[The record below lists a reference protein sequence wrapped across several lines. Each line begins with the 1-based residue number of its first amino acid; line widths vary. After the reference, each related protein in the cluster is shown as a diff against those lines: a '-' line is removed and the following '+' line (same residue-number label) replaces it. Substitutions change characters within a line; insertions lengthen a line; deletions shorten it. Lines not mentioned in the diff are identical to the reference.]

1 MSDIVARAALSRMN
15 MREALIARDYQEGFA
30 ADLAQMARTVPE
42 EAQSKFMTETRLELC
57 EAYGFGRP
65 QQSKPFAFA
74 EGVAIIP
81 VHGSLINRFGWSYSF
96 VTGYNFIRAQ
106 HNAALLDDDVKYIIH
121 DHNSFG
127 GEAAGCFELSDEI
140 YASRGKKPIIA
151 VVDSNCYSASFAL
164 ASACDKIIAIPSAGV
179 GSVGVVSMHIDMSKA
194 LESYGYK
201 ITFIYSGDHKV
212 DGNPYE
218 ALSAEVKADIQ
229 KSVDKSRAKFVA
241 VVARNLGLDSKIIY
255 DTQARTYRADDALA
269 LGLIAKIAVPS
280 AALQTA
286 IDGDEEDQDQPDPAP
301 NDDDKD
307 EQAAK
312 LETQSTNEEMTMDPT
327 QGNNTPAA
335 GQPAAAVNNQAD
347 AVKAERSRV
356 QGIQSCEEAKG
367 REALANH
374 LAFNTE
380 MSVADA
386 KAMLAVAPSAAA
398 APAATSTTNTL
409 HQAMANTAQPNVGA
423 DAAAG
428 DAGAAPGEKPT
439 AEQMANAVL
448 ADFGRAT
455 GYKLD
460 EK

>member
-42 EAQSKFMTETRLELC
+42 EAHNKFMSETRLELC

-74 EGVAIIP
+74 DGVAIIP
-81 VHGSLINRFGWSYSF
+81 VHGSLINRFGGSYSF

-106 HNAALLDDDVKYIIH
+106 HNAALLDEDVKYIIH

-140 YASRGKKPIIA
+140 YASRGTKPIIA

-164 ASACDKIIAIPSAGV
+164 ATACDKIIAIPSAGV

-241 VVARNLGLDSKIIY
+241 VVARNLGLDGKIIY
-255 DTQARTYRADDALA
+255 DTQARTYRADDALK

-280 AALQTA
+280 AALQAA
-286 IDGDEEDQDQPDPAP
+286 IEGDDEEDPVIVPEGD
-301 NDDDKD
+301 D
-307 EQAAK
+307 EQAATI
-312 LETQSTNEEMTMDPT
+312 ETQSTNEELTMDPT

-335 GQPAAAVNNQAD
+335 GQPAAAVNNQTD

-386 KAMLAVAPSAAA
+386 KAMLAVAPAAAAAAA
-398 APAATSTTNTL
+398 APAATTNTL

-428 DAGAAPGEKPT
+428 AAGAAAGEKLT
-439 AEQMANAVL
+439 SDQMADAVL
-448 ADFGRAT
+448 RDFGSAT
-455 GYKLD
+455 GRSVS

>member
-1 MSDIVARAALSRMN
+1 MSDIVARAALTRMN

-42 EAQSKFMTETRLELC
+42 EAQNKFLTETRLELC

-164 ASACDKIIAIPSAGV
+164 ATACDKIIAIPSAGV

-269 LGLIAKIAVPS
+269 LGLITKIAVPS

-286 IDGDEEDQDQPDPAP
+286 IDGDDEEQDQPDPAP
-301 NDDDKD
+301 TGDEGD

-312 LETQSTNEEMTMDPT
+312 TETTTNEEMTMDPT

-335 GQPAAAVNNQAD
+335 GQPAAAVNQD
-347 AVKAERSRV
+347 AAKAERARV
-356 QGIQSCEEAKG
+356 QGILACAEAEG
-367 REALANH
+367 RGELANH
-374 LAFNTE
+374 FAFNTS
-380 MSVADA
+380 MSVDDA
-386 KAMLAVAPSAAA
+386 KAAMAVAPKAAAAAA
-398 APAATSTTNTL
+398 APAATTNTL

-428 DAGAAPGEKPT
+428 AAGAAAGEKPT
-439 AEQMANAVL
+439 AEQMADAVL
-448 ADFGRAT
+448 RDFGRAT
-455 GYKLD
+455 GYALD

>member
-42 EAQSKFMTETRLELC
+42 EAQSKFMAETRLELC

-74 EGVAIIP
+74 DGVAIIP

-164 ASACDKIIAIPSAGV
+164 ATACDKIIAIPSAGV

-218 ALSAEVKADIQ
+218 ALAAEVKADIQ

-280 AALQTA
+280 AALQAA
-286 IDGDEEDQDQPDPAP
+286 IDGDDEEDPVVTPEGD
-301 NDDDKD
+301 D
-307 EQAAK
+307 EQAATI
-312 LETQSTNEEMTMDPT
+312 ETQSTNEEMTMDPT

-386 KAMLAVAPSAAA
+386 KAMLAVAPTAAA
-398 APAATSTTNTL
+398 APAAAATTNTL

-428 DAGAAPGEKPT
+428 AAGAATGEKLT
-439 AEQMANAVL
+439 SEQMADAVL
-448 ADFGRAT
+448 RDFGRAT
-455 GYKLD
+455 GYALD